1 MAYTRQLVTSFT
13 DADYDRLYAEAPA
26 DEAHYVATYGWE
38 IADVKANLKKLFTD
52 AISNSEQYLIGFF
65 DDDLLIQLQYITKTY
80 EIDGQQRG
88 RVGHM
93 INGKNKSNTKSWL
106 YDTSIMNGMT
116 PSAKEVHGTQG
127 TIGLFIE
134 TQTKDFYDAV
144 KDGMNSDLNLK
155 EVSPYNPTTKIAVFV
170 SDFGFE

>member
-38 IADVKANLKKLFTD
+38 TADVKANLKKLFTD

-65 DDDLLIQLQYITKTY
+65 DDDLLVQLQYVTKTY

-93 INGKNKSNTKSWL
+93 INGKNKSDTKSWL
-106 YDTSIMNGMT
+106 YDTSIMSGMT
-116 PSAKEVHGTQG
+116 PSAKDVHGTQG
-127 TIGLFIE
+127 SVGLFIE

-155 EVSPYNPTTKIAVFV
+155 EVSPYNPTTKIAQFV
-170 SDFGFE
+170 SDFGFD